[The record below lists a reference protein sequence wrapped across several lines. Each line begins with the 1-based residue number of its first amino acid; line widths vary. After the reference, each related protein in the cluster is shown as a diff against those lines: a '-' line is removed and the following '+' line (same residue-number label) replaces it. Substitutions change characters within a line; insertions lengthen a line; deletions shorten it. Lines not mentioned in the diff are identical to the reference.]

1 MIYKEEWRHIDEN
14 KLYMVSNLGNVLM
27 IEHRDKLG
35 RLQKERYKKKYKR
48 TNGYLFVQI
57 KVDGKNKCFDI
68 HRLVAKAFI
77 SNPDNLPCINH
88 KDENKE
94 NNTVYNL
101 EWCTAKYNNNYGD
114 RRKKASKNRK
124 GKNCK
129 KIQCIETGEIFK
141 SAQDVIDMMFNG
153 KGLPN
158 YIRANIRGQRKS
170 AYGYHFVY
178 IERENY

>member
-77 SNPDNLPCINH
+77 PNPYNLPCINH

-94 NNTVYNL
+94 NNNAYNL
-101 EWCTAKYNNNYGD
+101 EWCDYSYNNSYGSGAKS
-114 RRKKASKNRK
+114 RVKNHIKQVHRY
-124 GKNCK
+124 
-129 KIQCIETGEIFK
+129 
-141 SAQDVIDMMFNG
+141 DLNG
-153 KGLPN
+153 N
-158 YIRANIRGQRKS
+158 YIDTFDSAESANNYLGGKFSISACCRGVTKTAGGYRWSYERKE
-170 AYGYHFVY
+170 HL
-178 IERENY
+178 